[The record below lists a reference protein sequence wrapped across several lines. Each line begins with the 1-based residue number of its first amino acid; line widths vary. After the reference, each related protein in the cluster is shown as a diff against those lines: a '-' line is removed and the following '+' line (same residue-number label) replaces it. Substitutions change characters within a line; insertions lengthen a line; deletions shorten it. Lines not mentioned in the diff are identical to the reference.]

1 MSKKTILPN
10 GLPVIIS
17 PLKETQVVTVLVMFG
32 VGSRYESRN
41 IRGLSHFI
49 EHMMFKGTKKRA
61 SAQVLT
67 RAIDSLGGVSNAFTA
82 KDMTAYYIKVNAKH
96 LERALEILAD
106 MLRNSKFSAAEIT
119 REKGVI
125 LEEINMREDNPMIHI
140 EDLFEIVLLGDQP
153 VGWDTA
159 GTRQTIKEMQRRDFV
174 RYVNQHYTSA
184 NAVVGIAGA
193 VVPARAHALGKKYFG
208 RLPRGRKLLPPPA
221 NLKFCR
227 RTIKLA
233 YRQSEQVHLALGF
246 PAYAYTHPDLMALE
260 IMSII
265 LGGNMS
271 SRLFTEVR
279 EKNGLAY
286 YIRTMTGQYTDTG
299 VFLVQSGL
307 DTKRIDLALKLIMAE
322 LQKITRQEV
331 TLEELKRA
339 KEYLKGHLAI
349 QMEDSENLI
358 NWQLRQQMMEK
369 KIKTVTQKFAEIDQ
383 VTLKDV
389 KRVARDIIK
398 EEYLNLAL
406 IGPFRDKQ
414 KFEKLT
420 RFAKQH

>member
-1 MSKKTILPN
+1 MDKKTILPN

-17 PLKETQVVTVLVMFG
+17 PLPETKVVTVLVMFG
-32 VGSRYESRN
+32 VGSRYESRK

-49 EHMMFKGTKKRA
+49 EHMMFKGTKKRP

-67 RAIDSLGGVSNAFTA
+67 RAIDSLGGVVNAFTS
-82 KDMTAYYIKVNAKH
+82 KDTTAYHIKVNAKH
-96 LERALEILAD
+96 LGRALEILSD
-106 MLRNSKFSAAEIT
+106 IVKNSRLAASEID

-125 LEEINMREDNPMIHI
+125 IEEINMREDNPMIHI

-153 VGWDTA
+153 IGWDIA
-159 GTRQTIKEMQRRDFV
+159 GTRQTIRAMQRRDFV
-174 RYVNQHYTSA
+174 RYVRQHYTSA

-193 VVPARAHALGKKYFG
+193 VSPTRAETLVKKCFG
-208 RLPRGRKLLPPPA
+208 ALPRGKKLAPVRADLE
-221 NLKFCR
+221 FSR
-227 RTIKLA
+227 REIKLV
-233 YRQSEQVHLALGF
+233 YRKSEQAHLALGF
-246 PAYAYTHPDLMALE
+246 PAYSYTHPDLMALE
-260 IMSII
+260 VLSII

-286 YIRTMTGQYTDTG
+286 YIRSMTGQYADTG

-307 DTKRIDLALKLIMAE
+307 DTKRIDLALQLIMAE
-322 LQKITRQEV
+322 LQKVTRQEV
-331 TLEELKRA
+331 TPEELRRA

-358 NWQLRQQMMEK
+358 NWQLRQLLMEK
-369 KIKTVTQKFAEIDQ
+369 KIKTVTQKFAEIDR

-389 KRVARDIIK
+389 KRVAQDIIK

-414 KFEKLT
+414 KFARLV
-420 RFAKQH
+420 RFPNHP

>member
-1 MSKKTILPN
+1 MYKKIILPN
-10 GLPVIIS
+10 SLPVIIS
-17 PLKETQVVTVLVMFG
+17 PLKETKVVTVLVMFG
-32 VGSRYESRN
+32 VGSRYEDPHH
-41 IRGLSHFI
+41 RGLSHFI

-67 RAIDSLGGVSNAFTA
+67 RAIDSLGGVSNAFTS

-96 LERALEILAD
+96 LERALEILSD
-106 MLRNSKFSAAEIT
+106 IVRNSRFSAAEIA

-125 LEEINMREDNPMIHI
+125 IEEINMREDNPMIHI
-140 EDLFEIVLLGDQP
+140 EDLFEIVLLGNQP
-153 VGWDTA
+153 IGWDTA
-159 GTRQTIKEMQRRDFV
+159 GTRQTIRRMQRRDFV
-174 RYVNQHYTSA
+174 RYVSQHYTSA
-184 NAVVGIAGA
+184 NAVVGLAGA
-193 VVPARAHALGKKYFG
+193 VTPERAAALVKKYFG
-208 RLPRGRKLLPPPA
+208 RLPRGQKLPPRPA
-221 NLKFCR
+221 DLKFCR

-233 YRQSEQVHLALGF
+233 YRASEQTHLALGF
-246 PAYAYTHPDLMALE
+246 PAYSYTHKDLMSLE
-260 IMSII
+260 VMSTL

-307 DTKRIDLALKLIMAE
+307 DTKRIDLALKLIMAA
-322 LQKITRQEV
+322 LQKVTRQEV
-331 TLEELKRA
+331 TPEELKRA

-369 KIKTVTQKFAEIDQ
+369 KIKTVAQKFTEIDQ
-383 VTLKDV
+383 VTTRDV

-398 EEYLNLAL
+398 EAYLNLAL

-420 RFAKQH
+420 KFSR